1 MPETRTILLTVGLVG
16 AAFCWLLLVM
26 PEGSNLTRLQ
36 SPLRRR
42 VWRLLGVDGARVALV
57 QTDLDWLPLRV
68 WIGGRIGA
76 AVVVAL
82 VTYWLFQLWVLAGLA
97 LVGCYQLTGWALEL
111 QRRRVQLARHRALLD
126 AIRYG
131 AAVMS
136 RAGNVL
142 QMLSALADH
151 GPWQARR
158 PFMRILDA
166 VQQSRGSVGLA
177 DAIERVRRQL
187 SDPMFDDI
195 ALALALHERRGSRL
209 VPALET
215 LATDWDQTL
224 GLQREAKALRAGVE
238 ASVLILTLL
247 PFLFLLFLQSLA
259 PALLAPFHSPLGESL
274 FALAIAWMV
283 LGYRVLQQMSA
294 PPLEERVSLAQDV
307 ER

>member
-1 MPETRTILLTVGLVG
+1 MTDNVKILLFIGLAG
-16 AAFCWLLLVM
+16 AAVSWLVM
-26 PEGSNLTRLQ
+26 TIPELRDRGHLWLKV
-36 SPLRRR
+36 RRR
-42 VWRLLGVDGARVALV
+42 LIGVMGVETARIALV
-57 QTDLDWLPLRV
+57 QADLDWLAVRWWLGVRL
-68 WIGGRIGA
+68 GFSSA
-76 AVVVAL
+76 AGVLTFAL
-82 VTYWLFQLWVLAGLA
+82 FHLWVLAGLSI
-97 LVGCYQLTGWALEL
+97 LVCYYLAGLALEF

-177 DAIERVRRQL
+177 DAIEQVRRQL

-195 ALALALHERRGSRL
+195 ALALVLHERRGSRL

-224 GLQREAKALRAGVE
+224 GLQREAKALRSGVE

-259 PALLAPFHSPLGESL
+259 PALLAPFHSPLGEIL
-274 FALAIAWMV
+274 FALAIAWM
-283 LGYRVLQQMSA
+283 
-294 PPLEERVSLAQDV
+294 
-307 ER
+307 